1 MQVGTEKRSL
11 GRTKKRPSLS
21 DPLGKDAGQVRVI
34 EAPPS
39 TSDAVPVTNDASSEA
54 R

>member
-1 MQVGTEKRSL
+1 L
-11 GRTKKRPSLS
+11 
-21 DPLGKDAGQVRVI
+21 KDHQPAKDNRAAPPQVRVI

-39 TSDAVPVTNDASSEA
+39 TSDAVPVTKLASSEA

>member
-1 MQVGTEKRSL
+1 MFRKRRRDNPERVIAL
-11 GRTKKRPSLS
+11 GFR
-21 DPLGKDAGQVRVI
+21 QVRVI

-39 TSDAVPVTNDASSEA
+39 TSEAVPVTKLASSEA